1 MDALKIRLFPLSLFE
16 SAFAWFFSLPA
27 NSIITW
33 PDLENQFHKY
43 FFTGVHEMKL
53 TDLTAVRQRNDEPI
67 TDYIQRFRDVRS
79 ICFCLSL
86 NDGQLA
92 DLAFQ
97 GLLPHIKEKFAS

>member
-53 TDLTAVRQRNDEPI
+53 TDLMAVRQRNDEPI
-67 TDYIQRFRDVRS
+67 TNYI
-79 ICFCLSL
+79 
-86 NDGQLA
+86 
-92 DLAFQ
+92 
-97 GLLPHIKEKFAS
+97 